1 MIPKSGYRFS
11 EETMLKQETQSP
23 VPESPPPNGAAA
35 PLTAALPQLLQP
47 KAIAVIGASQ
57 RGGRGTNVIANLV
70 SCGYGGEIL
79 AVNPRYT
86 EILGHR
92 CVPAARELPAAVECI
107 VVAVGAE
114 SACDVLEE
122 AFAHGIRAAIVLSA
136 GFGEGGHGG
145 ARGDRLRALAA
156 RGMCICGPNCLG
168 LINVKTGMA
177 AYSGPLMRP
186 LRAGPVTLV
195 SQSGG
200 LGASVFAPL
209 MTDRELGFSHFISC
223 GNQLG
228 ATIEDYVEHL
238 LDDPDVTVAVCI
250 VEALTNPKKLAAV
263 ARTAHARRKSL
274 VFFQVG
280 RSAAGR
286 ALTQAHTG
294 ALVDNG
300 DILAAF
306 LRSCG
311 ILQVATHDELVE
323 TVELLANAPRDAAV
337 GRGVV
342 VISGSGGGAAVAA
355 DVLADAGVPLAPLQ
369 AATRERIAAVMPEF
383 GSVTNPID
391 ATGSMYDDATLLPK
405 LLDAILAEPGRP
417 VIAASVNA
425 RPAGN
430 AHMRRFATTI
440 AEVARV
446 SGRTM
451 VAFQYSPL
459 GGPLDA
465 EVVRTLHAA
474 NVPFLLGT
482 SNAMR
487 AVKALGQR
495 AEYWARA
502 AQEGDGGPAHGVPA
516 TAGDQAW
523 DFLSAR
529 ERLVASGVPVVAA
542 ELARSEDEAATIAR
556 RLATPVAVK
565 AEAPGL
571 LHKSDI
577 GCVALGC
584 AGEDAVRRAF
594 RTVTANCAKAGFGA
608 AGALI
613 QPMVSGVAEAYAGI
627 IDDPLF
633 GPAVC
638 FGMGGIFVE
647 ILHDATIEMAPL
659 SREVARGM
667 IARTKAARLLDG
679 ARGCGPGDVAALV
692 DLLVRLGDFA
702 TAHAGAF
709 RALDLNPIIVGAAGA
724 GVAAVDIA
732 IEERAKD
739 KP

>member
-1 MIPKSGYRFS
+1 
-11 EETMLKQETQSP
+11 
-23 VPESPPPNGAAA
+23 
-35 PLTAALPQLLQP
+35 LPQLLQP
-47 KAIAVIGASQ
+47 NAIAVVGASQ
-57 RGGRGTNVIANLV
+57 RGGRANGVIENLRN
-70 SCGYGGEIL
+70 CGYGGEIF
-79 AVNPRYT
+79 AVNPRYSDV
-86 EILGHR
+86 LGCP
-92 CVPAARELPAAVECI
+92 CVPSVRDLPPAVECI
-107 VVAVGAE
+107 VIAIGADA
-114 SACDVLEE
+114 ACDVLEE

-136 GFGEGGHGG
+136 GFGEGGHGS

-156 RGMCICGPNCLG
+156 RGMCICGPNCFG
-168 LINVKTGMA
+168 LINVKAGMA

-186 LRAGPVTLV
+186 LRAGPVALV

-209 MTDRELGFSHFISC
+209 MTDRELGFSCFISC

-228 ATIEDYVEHL
+228 ATIEDYVEYL
-238 LDDPDVTVAVCI
+238 LDDPDVTVIVCI
-250 VEALTNPKKLAAV
+250 VEALRNPQKLAAA

-286 ALTQAHTG
+286 ELTASHTG

-300 DILAAF
+300 DILSAF
-306 LRSCG
+306 LRRCG

-323 TVELLANAPRDAAV
+323 TVELLANAPREAV
-337 GRGVV
+337 GREVV

-355 DVLADAGVPLAPLQ
+355 DVLADAGVPLAPLA
-369 AATRERIAAVMPEF
+369 AATREAIAAVMPEF

-405 LLDAILAEPGRP
+405 LLDAILTEPGRP

-430 AHMRRFATTI
+430 PRMLRFATTI
-440 AEVARV
+440 AEAARA
-446 SGRTM
+446 SGRTF
-451 VAFQYSPL
+451 VAYQYSPL

-465 EVVRTLHAA
+465 EVIRTLHAA
-474 NVPFLLGT
+474 DVPFLLGT

-487 AVKALGQR
+487 AIRALGQR

-502 AQEGDGGPAHGVPA
+502 ESAGPAPA
-516 TAGDQAW
+516 SIEPSAAEAW
-523 DFLSAR
+523 DFLGAR

-542 ELARSEDEAATIAR
+542 ELARSDDEAVAIAR
-556 RLATPVAVK
+556 RLGQPVAVK
-565 AEAPGL
+565 AEAPAL

-584 AGEDAVRRAF
+584 VGENAVREAY
-594 RTVTANCAKAGFGA
+594 RTVTANCAKAGFA
-608 AGALI
+608 PAGALI
-613 QPMVSGVAEAYAGI
+613 QPMVSGVAEAFAGI

-647 ILHDATIEMAPL
+647 ILDDATIEMAPL
-659 SREVARGM
+659 SRDVARDM
-667 IARTKAARLLDG
+667 ICRTKGARLLDG
-679 ARGCGPGDVAALV
+679 ARGRKAGDVEALAG
-692 DLLVRLGDFA
+692 LLVRLGDFA
-702 TAHAGAF
+702 AAHVGAF
-709 RALDLNPIIVGAAGA
+709 RALDLNPIIVGPAGT
-724 GVAAVDIA
+724 GVVAVDIA
-732 IEERAKD
+732 IEQRTGTRET
-739 KP
+739 P